1 MVSKDHYGRVS
12 GMLSTA
18 DFASGILAPVIAA
31 ILLGVIGIGGILT
44 IDIATFLIAVGALL
58 VIRIPKPVVTEEGLK
73 SRGSLLKESAY
84 GFRYIFKRPSLLGLQ
99 MVGLAANLAIT
110 FASTVLPP
118 MLLARTGDDTTVLGI
133 VQSAFGAGGMVGSVA
148 LSLWGGPKR
157 RVHGILGS
165 ITLVSLGL
173 MFVGLGNSV
182 YAWMLA
188 AFFTMLFIP
197 IANGSSQAIWQS
209 KVPPDVQGRVFATR
223 VMIARMGVPVAMLIS
238 GPLAD
243 RVFEPAMASGGS
255 WASVFGELVGVGPG
269 AGMALMFVIA
279 GGLGML
285 VGLGGY
291 AFPAI
296 RNAED
301 ILPDHKAAET
311 TPSA

>member
-1 MVSKDHYGRVS
+1 
-12 GMLSTA
+12 
-18 DFASGILAPVIAA
+18 
-31 ILLGVIGIGGILT
+31 
-44 IDIATFLIAVGALL
+44 
-58 VIRIPKPVVTEEGLK
+58 
-73 SRGSLLKESAY
+73 
-84 GFRYIFKRPSLLGLQ
+84 
-99 MVGLAANLAIT
+99 
-110 FASTVLPP
+110 
-118 MLLARTGDDTTVLGI
+118 
-133 VQSAFGAGGMVGSVA
+133 
-148 LSLWGGPKR
+148 
-157 RVHGILGS
+157 
-165 ITLVSLGL
+165 
-173 MFVGLGNSV
+173 
-182 YAWMLA
+182 MLA